1 MSDEERKFWI
11 DCLHEKH
18 ECWTYE
24 NFRTSIPLKVGRRKV
39 QLHMPSGF
47 DKVEILFTAEREGIL
62 FILAR
67 NLSKWAQ
74 EMWCDGILMV
84 AKRLENGDY
93 AVAIWHELYG
103 YALKHLGLR

>member
-1 MSDEERKFWI
+1 MQNDERKFWI

-24 NFRTSIPLKVGRRKV
+24 RFRTSIPLKVGRREV
-39 QLHMPSGF
+39 QLHLPS
-47 DKVEILFTAEREGIL
+47 DLDEIEILFTAERGRIL

-67 NLSKWAQ
+67 NLNEWAQ
-74 EMWCDGILMV
+74 RAECDGVLMV